1 MRSALRAAWP
11 TMPADMVLGGLMA
24 IGAIAGVVLDRL
36 AIWLPDQ
43 LNRTWLRE
51 AFEVSGQPADIALED
66 AVQPRR
72 PAARGVGIVLV
83 CVAVTYW
90 AAAHYADWW
99 TTVCILPLV
108 WGLLLLSVID
118 ADHQLLPDILVL
130 PLLWLGLIVNTTGL
144 FTSLESAVWG
154 AALGYLGLWSI
165 RAICQRVTGTQGIGL
180 GDAKLLALLGAWGG
194 WQILPTTLML
204 AVSISL
210 VVILPMVFMGRRDR
224 KAPIAFGPYLAMSGW
239 GALLYLPH
247 WP

>member
-1 MRSALRAAWP
+1 MALP
-11 TMPADMVLGGLMA
+11 GVMA
-24 IGAIAGVVLDRL
+24 IGAIAGVALDRL
-36 AIWLPDQ
+36 SIWLPDQ
-43 LNRTWLRE
+43 LSRAWLRE
-51 AFEVSGQPADIALED
+51 AVEVCGQPADIELED
-66 AVQPRR
+66 ALQPRR
-72 PAARGVGIVLV
+72 PAASVGIVLI

-99 TTVCILPLV
+99 TIVCILPLV

-144 FTSLESAVWG
+144 FASLESAVWG
-154 AALGYLGLWSI
+154 VALGYLALWSI
-165 RAICQRVTGTQGIGL
+165 RAICQRITGTQGIGL
-180 GDAKLLALLGAWGG
+180 GDAKLLALIGAWGG
-194 WQILPTTLML
+194 WQILPATLML

-210 VVILPMVFMGRRDR
+210 IVTLPMVLMGRRDR
-224 KAPIAFGPYLAMSGW
+224 KAPIAFGPYLAISGW